1 MSRSFRSA
9 ALAVALLAGARAA
22 QAQTLPV
29 EDPILRAIWAQGMD
43 SSRASDLAQAL
54 MDSIGP
60 RLNGSP
66 AHLAANN
73 WAVARL
79 RSWGVDARN
88 EPYGTWRSWRR
99 GITHLDLRTPRVRTL
114 EATMLAWSPGVRG
127 KVEGKVVILPELADS
142 VALAQWAATNK
153 DNFVLMSFAQPTC
166 RPDSSFRQFARP
178 ATWDRMVAERTAAR
192 DAWTARLNKM
202 GGSAVVQRVLDR
214 AGVKGILTNNWS
226 QGWGVDKIFSAGTF
240 KFPLAK
246 APALDV
252 SCEDY
257 GLLFRLAERNQGP
270 TVRLEAEAENLG
282 EQPVNNT
289 IGMIRGSTLPNEYIV
304 LSAHYDSWDAGSGAT
319 DNGTGSTVMLE
330 AMRILRAVY
339 PNPKRTIMI
348 GLWGG
353 EEQGLNGSRAYA
365 ADHPEVVNGLQAL
378 FNQDNGTGRVENIS
392 ASGLIGPE
400 QAWASWVSR
409 LPSELTR
416 DFKISFPGQPAGG
429 GSDNASFVCYGAPS
443 FGVGSL
449 NWEYFLYTWHTN
461 RDTYDKVVFDEIR
474 NNAVLV
480 ASLAYLASEYPEKL
494 ERVKRVMPPGR
505 DGQPTTWPACTAP
518 ARATSESAR

>member
-9 ALAVALLAGARAA
+9 ALAVVLALGASLGARAA
-22 QAQTLPV
+22 SAQTLPV

-79 RSWGVDARN
+79 RGWGVDARN
-88 EPYGTWRSWRR
+88 EQYGTWRSWRR
-99 GITHLDLRTPRVRTL
+99 GITHLDLRAPRVRTL

-127 KVEGKVVILPELADS
+127 KVEAKVVILPELADS
-142 VALAQWAATNK
+142 LALARWAATNK
-153 DNFVLMSFAQPTC
+153 DAFVLMSYAQPTC

-178 ATWDRMVAERTAAR
+178 ETWDRMTAARTAAR
-192 DAWTARLNKM
+192 DAWAARLNTM
-202 GGSAVVQRVLDR
+202 GGAAVVQRVLDR
-214 AGVKGILTNNWS
+214 AGVKGILTHNWS
-226 QGWGVDKIFSAGTF
+226 QGWGVDKIFGTRVERV
-240 KFPLAK
+240 
-246 APALDV
+246 PALDV

-270 TVRLEAEAENLG
+270 VVRLEAEAENLG
-282 EQPVNNT
+282 EQPVYNT

-378 FNQDNGTGRVENIS
+378 FNQDNGTGRIENIS
-392 ASGLIGPE
+392 AAGLVGPE
-400 QAWASWVSR
+400 RAWASWIARLPAEVSR
-409 LPSELTR
+409 DLRVT
-416 DFKISFPGQPAGG
+416 FPGIPAGG
-429 GSDNASFVCYGAPS
+429 GSDMASFVCYGAPS

-518 ARATSESAR
+518 ARASTESTR

>member
-1 MSRSFRSA
+1 MARTFR
-9 ALAVALLAGARAA
+9 ALAVLLVAAFGARSLA
-22 QAQTLPV
+22 AQTLSVDDPV
-29 EDPILRAIWAQGMD
+29 LRAIWAQGMD
-43 SSRASDLAQAL
+43 SSRAYDLAQAL

-66 AHLAANN
+66 AHHAANE

-88 EPYGTWRSWRR
+88 EQYGTWRSWRR
-99 GITHLDLRTPRVRTL
+99 GITHLDLLTPRVRTL

-127 KVEGKVVILPELADS
+127 KVNGRVVALPELADT
-142 VALAQWAATNK
+142 VALAQWAARNK
-153 DNFVLMSFAQPTC
+153 DAFILISYAQPTC
-166 RPDSSFRQFARP
+166 RPDSSYREFARP
-178 ATWDRMVAERTAAR
+178 DTWDRMVAERTAGRA
-192 DAWTARLNKM
+192 AWADRLQKL
-202 GGSAVVQRVLDR
+202 GGAATVQRVLDR

-226 QGWGVDKIFSAGTF
+226 QGWGVDKVFGAGTF
-240 KFPLAK
+240 KHPLGK

-257 GLLFRLAERNQGP
+257 GLLYRLAERGQGP
-270 TVRLEAEAENLG
+270 TVRLEAEAEDLG
-282 EQPVNNT
+282 EQPVYNT
-289 IGMIRGSTLPNEYIV
+289 IGMIRGSTLPDEYVV

-330 AMRILRAVY
+330 AMRILRAAY
-339 PNPKRTIMI
+339 PHPKRTIMI

-365 ADHPEVVNGLQAL
+365 ADHPEVVSGLQAL
-378 FNQDNGTGRVENIS
+378 FNQDNGTGRIENIS
-392 ASGLIGPE
+392 AAGLIGPE
-400 QAWASWVSR
+400 QAWASWIAR
-409 LPSELTR
+409 LPAEVTR
-416 DFKISFPGQPAGG
+416 DFRITFPGIPAGG
-429 GSDNASFVCYGAPS
+429 GSDMASFVCYGAPS

-461 RDTYDKVVFDEIR
+461 RDTFDKVVFDEIK

-480 ASLAYLASEYPEKL
+480 ASLAYLASEHPERL
-494 ERVKRVMPPGR
+494 PRDRRVLPMGR
-505 DGQPTTWPACTAP
+505 NGQQMTWPECTAP
-518 ARATSESAR
+518 ARSSVESPR